1 MQSSSPSRIDI
12 IHAYEARGNEKLPQ
26 VHVIIGEDD
35 YLVSEAAKRIA
46 GDGVGL
52 ETIDSANSTNE
63 DLQLKDI
70 REAEA
75 SFLTPPFLDPK
86 KTTWWSNVGFL
97 PHGGKGGSSEAVKTA
112 LEKFARRLADAV
124 LPDNQHFILSGP
136 RLLQSSV
143 FAKTLKSSAEM
154 IVFSSGKPWEQAR
167 SAVVRVVDLAKD
179 MGLSFERGAAEL
191 FVARVGTDSRSL
203 ASELAKM
210 RDYIGGDG
218 RAVSAADIAE
228 ISSQGVGVEPEIWA
242 ITDALGER
250 NLAKVLDSVRRFE
263 RESGFAVLVTTVV
276 EKFFRQLAE
285 LKDAEAKG
293 RFREA
298 TEGMNPYA
306 AKKNQ
311 GFLRNWSLS
320 ELRAARFRFLEL
332 RERAVSSQSAD
343 SLVVVRLAQAC
354 RRRAVR

>member
-1 MQSSSPSRIDI
+1 MARPCGRVVFGIISAKGQSERVAQI
-12 IHAYEARGNEKLPQ
+12 
-26 VHVIIGEDD
+26 HVIIGEDD

-52 ETIDSANSTNE
+52 EMVDSANSTNE

-75 SFLTPPFLDPK
+75 SFMTPPFLDPR
-86 KTTWWSNVGFL
+86 KTTWWRNVGFL
-97 PHGGKGGSSEAVKTA
+97 PQGGKGGPSEAVKLA
-112 LEKFARRLADAV
+112 LERFAEKLAAAD
-124 LPDNQHFILSGP
+124 LPENQHFILSGP
-136 RLLQSSV
+136 RLLQTSV
-143 FAKTLKSSAEM
+143 FAKTLKSSVEM
-154 IVFSSGKPWEQAR
+154 IVFSAGKPWEQAR
-167 SAVVRVVDLAKD
+167 SAVVRVVDLAKE

-203 ASELAKM
+203 VSELEKM
-210 RDYIGGDG
+210 RDYIGGES

-250 NLAKVLDSVRRFE
+250 NFAKVLDSVGRFE
-263 RESGFAVLVTTVV
+263 RETGFAVLVTTVV

-298 TEGMNPYA
+298 AEGMNPYA

-311 GFLRNWSLS
+311 GFLRNWSLN

-343 SLVVVRLAQAC
+343 SLVVVRLAQVC
-354 RRRAVR
+354 RRRAAR